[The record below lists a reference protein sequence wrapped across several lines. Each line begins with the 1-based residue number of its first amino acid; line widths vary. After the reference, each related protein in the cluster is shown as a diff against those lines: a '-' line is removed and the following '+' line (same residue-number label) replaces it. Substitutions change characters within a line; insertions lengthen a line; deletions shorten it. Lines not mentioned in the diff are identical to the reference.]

1 MTKLIG
7 RFEPTPSRT
16 PEECE
21 RHYTSVHIR
30 MAQNMLAGMDGFGS
44 YHVNR
49 AVAQA
54 DVAGGFA
61 QRPRAWR
68 FVILRLVPGTELSFT
83 PQQLETIF
91 QDHVNCLYRLRQFE
105 VHERVAFDARHPGSL
120 GMAKFLIEVACGPD
134 LGGAER
140 TAAFVRLADRVT
152 EAMRTSSGARL
163 AIANTVLNESI
174 SAPVDVEGQR
184 IVGVTEDTR
193 QAGYLECYF
202 DHARWGREALA
213 PLVLDGRLSD
223 DELSVAVLEVEEQLA
238 LDRTEPT

>member
-30 MAQNMLAGMDGFGS
+30 MAQNMLSGMDGFAS

-68 FVILRLVPGTELSFT
+68 FVILRLVPGTTLSFT

-91 QDHVNCLYRLRQFE
+91 HDHVNCLYRLRQFE
-105 VHERVAFDARHPGSL
+105 VDERIALDARHPNSL
-120 GMAKFLIEVACGPD
+120 GLAKFLVEAACAPDVA
-134 LGGAER
+134 GADRVE
-140 TAAFVRLADRVT
+140 AFSRLTDRVT
-152 EAMRTSSGARL
+152 EAMRTSFGARL
-163 AIANTVLNESI
+163 AIANTVRNESVG
-174 SAPVDVEGQR
+174 APVDVEGQR
-184 IVGVTEDTR
+184 IVGITEDTR

-202 DHARWGREALA
+202 DHARWGREALG
-213 PLVLDGRLSD
+213 PLVADGRLGD
-223 DELSVAVLEVEEQLA
+223 AALSAVEVLEVEERLA
-238 LDRTEPT
+238 LDRTAV